1 MSAVASAPGVASAR
15 VWHLMSRGR
24 EPRGGRAVPEGVRVD
39 YPRRRGLPVQP
50 ATKEGRARNPYPGLW
65 RGASTKSCRETPLVR
80 VPRRS
85 SRSWF
90 SNALPR
96 SGCALPTISTNVST
110 ELGVSSDPRPKS
122 IERPRLAPRRLRGTA
137 TGNRRRFH
145 PRRLDPVLVRT
156 EP

>member
-1 MSAVASAPGVASAR
+1 MSAVASAPGAASLR
-15 VWHLMSRGR
+15 VWEIMSRGR
-24 EPRGGRAVPEGVRVD
+24 GPRGGRAVPEGVRVD
-39 YPRRRGLPVQP
+39 YPCRRGLPVKS
-50 ATKEGRARNPYPGLW
+50 ATKERGARNPYPGLW

-80 VPRRS
+80 VPSRS

-96 SGCALPTISTNVST
+96 SGRILRTTSTNVSM
-110 ELGVSSDPRPKS
+110 ELGASSEPRPRS

-137 TGNRRRFH
+137 AGNRRRFL
-145 PRRLDPVLVRT
+145 PRSLDPVLVRT